1 MTQKRVVERTVV
13 DPSPEPQSEI
23 GRPPQNAIDASAKS
37 NAPDRAEKYVP
48 SGRPLV
54 PTLCMLDNASDTNGE
69 FFRLRDKITILGR
82 VEGNVL
88 VSHDPDVSAKH
99 ARIERHAA
107 LGCYSWKL
115 VDEASTNG
123 TYVRRSGPIKGDG
136 GCFLVGRLR
145 LGVSDGLGDDQS
157 DGVSTMCQSAQQSL
171 QSTRSIQKDSHEGN
185 NAASPPVPFPKPDH

>member
-48 SGRPLV
+48 SGRPPV

-88 VSHDPDVSAKH
+88 VSDDPDVSARH

-107 LGCYSWKL
+107 LGCYRWKL

-123 TYVRRSGPIKGDG
+123 TYVRRSH
-136 GCFLVGRLR
+136 FV
-145 LGVSDGLGDDQS
+145 LGQVNEMRSAPASD
-157 DGVSTMCQSAQQSL
+157 VNA
-171 QSTRSIQKDSHEGN
+171 STRRTAT
-185 NAASPPVPFPKPDH
+185 AAFDCTTNPKAVH